1 MPTQRIQVLIRGSS
15 VLLFHR
21 QTDDVRQVHVYDN
34 GNEANKVEVL
44 LPFDFNL
51 DDVNYNA
58 WSMEMC
64 SLLDAIDIAS
74 GEDDMERIRVLL
86 SGAEKYGLTV
96 LVLGDTGGRQ

>member
-15 VLLFHR
+15 VHLFHR

-34 GNEANKVEVL
+34 DNDNEANKVEVL

-51 DDVNYNA
+51 DDVNYI
-58 WSMEMC
+58 MC

-86 SGAEKYGLTV
+86 SGRFAIAEKHGLTV
-96 LVLGDTGGRQ
+96 LLGDTGGRQ